1 MVSHFPC
8 GFQVCPWRPMDVFL
22 ILLLIFIA
30 FKLFSVVKRFLTTTP
45 RQMSQ
50 ETISQVENLI
60 KTKPVF
66 VASKSYC
73 PYCSATKR
81 LLSEVYPEAYILE
94 LDQMDEGNEIQAIL
108 AQITGQRTVPN
119 VFIKGKHIGGN
130 SDLQALGKEEIKKL
144 IES

>member
-1 MVSHFPC
+1 
-8 GFQVCPWRPMDVFL
+8 
-22 ILLLIFIA
+22 
-30 FKLFSVVKRFLTTTP
+30 
-45 RQMSQ
+45 MSQ